1 MGWGTVQGE
10 KSRVP
15 DGVEFVEDPP
25 ADFSQEDFWRW
36 VEHATS
42 WNIFEGANNPM
53 ANSYAM
59 ARPRRWPGG
68 GLPAYREVAPK
79 RLAEPLRFAM
89 AVSLQS
95 AVVKT
100 TDAGSAVAAPI
111 GSFRYAALGR
121 TGAISVSTAAET
133 YFSRPERRAD
143 GRLELATLFRPY
155 WQARL
160 SAVTPQEETLSRRLP

>member
-10 KSRVP
+10 KSRSP
-15 DGVEFVEDPP
+15 DDVEFVEDPP

-42 WNIFEGANNPM
+42 WDIFDGATNPM

-59 ARPRRWPGG
+59 ASAQRWPGS

-89 AVSLQS
+89 SVSLQS

-100 TDAGSAVAAPI
+100 TDADSAVAAPT
-111 GSFRYAALGR
+111 GQFRYAALGR
-121 TGAISVSTAAET
+121 TSAVTVSTAAET
-133 YFSRPERRAD
+133 YFSRPDRRTD
-143 GRLELATLFRPY
+143 GRSELATLFRPY

-160 SAVTPQEETLSRRLP
+160 SAVTPQEAVQAGRLP